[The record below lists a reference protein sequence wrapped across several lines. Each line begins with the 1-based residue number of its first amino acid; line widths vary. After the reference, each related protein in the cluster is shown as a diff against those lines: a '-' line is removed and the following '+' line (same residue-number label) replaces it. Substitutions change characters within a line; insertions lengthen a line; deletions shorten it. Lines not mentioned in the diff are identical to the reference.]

1 MMTRDMLQDPA
12 PLFGRRPSVRYPVHA
27 LAHILGPA
35 AERMAEV
42 ICVPPALA
50 AQSLLAT
57 SALAA
62 QPHFNVH
69 LDGRVYPLSLFLL
82 TMGDSGTRKSSSD
95 QQATA
100 PAEAWEEKQWKQLA
114 ADTRKTRVGSHA
126 QRMTAAG
133 VVTHAKQPRLITS
146 EPTIEAL
153 VKGLCQDFP
162 SMGLFNSEGGQF
174 LGSTTMQRDNRLKAV
189 TTFSKLWDGDY
200 IDRARSMAGEST
212 RAYHRRL
219 SMHLMLQP
227 YLGEELMRD
236 KKLLDQGFLARFLI
250 TYPENLMGNRFYND
264 TNLAQ
269 DTDLLRYQQ
278 RITTLLERPWQL
290 DIDGALMPAPMHL
303 TEEAKYLWCGVNDV
317 IEYELNYGRELYE
330 ARAFAAKAPQNTL
343 RIAGVLACIEGCEQ
357 IEAEHITRAS
367 ALVAYYMLEVLDL
380 LKGDHHTKIRRD
392 AHELLE
398 WLIAHRPEPFPAYRI
413 AQIGPTCCRT
423 STDYA
428 RKVLIELQIHQ
439 WVFLNEKNR
448 YEFCGE
454 RYVTRPSPACEP
466 GKPRML

>member
-12 PLFGRRPSVRYPVHA
+12 PLLGRHSPVRYPVHA
-27 LAHILGPA
+27 LGHILGPA

-62 QPHFNVH
+62 QPHFNVY
-69 LDGRVYPLSLFLL
+69 LDGRVHPLSLYLV

-95 QQATA
+95 RQATA
-100 PAEAWEEKQWKQLA
+100 SAEAWEEQQWKQLA
-114 ADTRKTRVGSHA
+114 ADASKTKPGSHP
-126 QRMTAAG
+126 QRMKAAG
-133 VVTHAKQPRLITS
+133 VVAHAKQPRLITS

-153 VKGLCQDFP
+153 IKGLCLDFP

-174 LGSTTMQRDNRLKAV
+174 LGSSTMQKDNRLKAV
-189 TTFSKLWDGDY
+189 TTLSKLWDGAP
-200 IDRARSMAGEST
+200 IDRARSMPGEST

-219 SMHLMLQP
+219 SLHLMLQP
-227 YLGEELMRD
+227 YLGEELMKD
-236 KKLLDQGFLARFLI
+236 KMLREQGILARCLI

-269 DTDLLRYQQ
+269 DTALLRYQQ
-278 RITTLLERPWQL
+278 RITTLLERNWPL
-290 DIDGALMPAPMHL
+290 DIDGSLMPAPMHL

-317 IEYELNYGRELYE
+317 IEYELSYGRELYE
-330 ARAFAAKAPQNTL
+330 ARAFAAKAPENTL
-343 RIAGVLACIEGCEQ
+343 RVAGVLACIEGSEQ
-357 IEAEHITRAS
+357 IGADHIVRAS
-367 ALVAYYMLEVLDL
+367 ALVAYYMVETLDL
-380 LKGDHHTKIRRD
+380 LKGDHHTKIRGD
-392 AHELLE
+392 AHKLLE

-413 AQIGPTCCRT
+413 AQVGPTCCRT

-428 RKVLIELQIHQ
+428 RKVLIELQTHQ
-439 WVFLNEKNR
+439 WVFLNDQNR

-454 RYVTRPSPACEP
+454 RYVTRPSPACKP
-466 GKPRML
+466 GKPHLF